1 MCIIAPVLKS
11 HEPLSRDLVRA
22 YIGCLKRVS
31 RRDFQSKAV
40 YSSAAGFC
48 RCGLLG
54 YRVQGPR
61 PRAWV
66 LTRFRGLRCR
76 VGVSDSGFEFGVQD
90 WGFMVSGSTV

>member
-40 YSSAAGFC
+40 YSSAGGILQMRPLGIQGAGAASQ
-48 RCGLLG
+48 GL
-54 YRVQGPR
+54 
-61 PRAWV
+61 
-66 LTRFRGLRCR
+66 GLN
-76 VGVSDSGFEFGVQD
+76 
-90 WGFMVSGSTV
+90 